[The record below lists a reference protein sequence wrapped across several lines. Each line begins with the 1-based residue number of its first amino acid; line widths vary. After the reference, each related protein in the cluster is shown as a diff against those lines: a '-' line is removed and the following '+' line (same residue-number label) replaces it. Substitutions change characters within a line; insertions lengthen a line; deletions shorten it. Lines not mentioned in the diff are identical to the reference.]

1 MILILFQT
9 YDLSYSIGSLMSQ
22 YNHFIYR
29 TYMLKL
35 LWQNTHQI
43 ILYEILICEFSLL
56 IHPKVKLISIESK
69 MNDM

>member
-1 MILILFQT
+1 
-9 YDLSYSIGSLMSQ
+9 MSQ
-22 YNHFIYR
+22 YNHC
-29 TYMLKL
+29 TYMLKS

>member
-22 YNHFIYR
+22 YS
-29 TYMLKL
+29 TYMLKS

-69 MNDM
+69 MKDM